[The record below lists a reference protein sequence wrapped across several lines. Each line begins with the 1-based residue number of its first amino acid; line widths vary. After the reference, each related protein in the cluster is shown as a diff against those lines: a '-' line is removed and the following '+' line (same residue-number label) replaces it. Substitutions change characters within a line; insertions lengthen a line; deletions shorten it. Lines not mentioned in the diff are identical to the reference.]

1 MGLESHGICVPGH
14 ESRDLG
20 LILLGRLGLG
30 QISLGQSRD
39 KNLWDSQIPSFGTTW
54 ASSPMG
60 FLSPMGPIWISW
72 DSFSMGFRVPQVVR
86 DEVAPRG
93 RHWDPNPKFWDW
105 DRCFR
110 ILGLG
115 LGSIFQNFVIWIGI
129 GIDFSE
135 VWDWDWDRFFK
146 IL

>member
-14 ESRDLG
+14 ESRDLGPGLG

-60 FLSPMGPIWISW
+60 PIGISW

-86 DEVAPRG
+86 DEG
-93 RHWDPNPKFWDW
+93 RTPSPF
-105 DRCFR
+105 
-110 ILGLG
+110 
-115 LGSIFQNFVIWIGI
+115 
-129 GIDFSE
+129 
-135 VWDWDWDRFFK
+135 
-146 IL
+146 